1 MAAKRFR
8 HYPSALLGAAA
19 TATALLTAACSGTAT
34 VATNG
39 STATVQWKAVQ
50 ETPASGNPGGGG
62 QQQQTGSGDPSA
74 TNQKLMF
81 PNTSF
86 TASIVSY
93 DTGAHMVVFQVM
105 DYTPGGPDDGS
116 YTPDP
121 NKPGDYRLPLAADV
135 QVKGELYLCPGI
147 TQPELTGVSCT
158 KDQFIQALENS
169 EGDYADVNVDA
180 TDHITAISERYHP

>member
-1 MAAKRFR
+1 MAATRFR
-8 HYPSALLGAAA
+8 LYPSALLGAAA
-19 TATALLTAACSGTAT
+19 TATALLTAACTGTAT

-50 ETPASGNPGGGG
+50 ETPASGNQGGGG
-62 QQQQTGSGDPSA
+62 SASPSA
-74 TNQKLMF
+74 SQKLMF

-121 NKPGDYRLPLAADV
+121 NKQGDYRLPLATNV
-135 QVKGELYLCPGI
+135 QIKGELYLCPGI
-147 TQPELTGVSCT
+147 TQPNLAGVSCT

-169 EGDYADVNVDA
+169 EGDYADINVDA
-180 TDHITAISERYHP
+180 TDHIAAISERYHP